1 MFVLPLKGMR
11 MTTVRLNVEDRQIL
25 DMLAPLFGGKSS
37 AIRQALRSLA
47 AEQERHLA
55 LECFLE
61 DWEAEAGPV
70 DEEAVAAI
78 ARRYGL

>member
-1 MFVLPLKGMR
+1 

-25 DMLAPLFGGKSS
+25 DMLAPLFGGKSN

-47 AEQERHLA
+47 AQRVRRLS
-55 LECFLE
+55 LDSFLE
-61 DWEAEAGPV
+61 GWEAEAGPV
-70 DEEAVAAI
+70 DEEAVAAM

>member
-1 MFVLPLKGMR
+1 

-25 DMLAPLFGGKSS
+25 DMLAPLFGGKSN

-47 AEQERHLA
+47 SQRDPHLS
-55 LECFLE
+55 LEAFL
-61 DWEAEAGPV
+61 DGWEAEAGPV

>member
-1 MFVLPLKGMR
+1 MS

-25 DMLAPLFGGKSS
+25 DMLAQLFGGKSN
-37 AIRQALRSLA
+37 AIRQALRTLA

-55 LECFLE
+55 LESFLD
-61 DWEAEAGPV
+61 DWEAKAGPV